1 MHSMT
6 GFGRAEVERAGD
18 RVSVEVRA
26 VNGKQLDVRFSLP
39 PEYSSI
45 EIELRRRVQRL
56 VSRGSLSVNVVYE
69 PSPEHRRGR
78 FHIDEEL
85 AAGAVERLRGLAR
98 KLGISEDL
106 SLSVLLTLPG
116 MIDITMNG
124 DADEAVRDLIRE
136 AVDAALGA
144 LRSMQEREADV
155 LKEQLIGQCRTMR
168 GATERVG
175 QRAGE
180 VVAHWRDRLRA
191 SIEKLGVEVAADD
204 ERLARELAF
213 HAERS
218 DVTEEITR
226 ISTHLVEFDR
236 LLETQDEP
244 VGRTLLFL
252 CQELN
257 REVNTLAA
265 KTRDTESAADVL
277 LLKSSL
283 GKLKEQSANIE

>member
-6 GFGRAEVERAGD
+6 GFGRTELEQAGD

-26 VNGKQLDVRFSLP
+26 VNGKQTDVRFALP
-39 PEYSSI
+39 PEFSGL
-45 EIELRRRVQRL
+45 EVELRRRVQGAI
-56 VSRGSLSVNVVYE
+56 SRGSLSVNVVYD

-78 FHIDEEL
+78 LHIDDEL
-85 AAGAVERLRGLAR
+85 AAGAVDRLRALAR
-98 KLGISEDL
+98 KLGVSEDL
-106 SLSVLLTLPG
+106 SLSLLLTLPG
-116 MIDITMNG
+116 VVNIEARG
-124 DADEAVRDLIRE
+124 DADEAVQALICD

-144 LRSMQEREADV
+144 LRSMQEREAEA
-155 LKEQLIGQCRTMR
+155 LKEQLTDHCLVLR
-168 GATERVG
+168 GAVERIG

-180 VVAHWRDRLRA
+180 VLEHWRDRLRA
-191 SIEKLGVEVAADD
+191 SIAQLGVEVAVDD

-218 DVTEEITR
+218 DVTEEVAR
-226 ISTHLVEFDR
+226 ISSHLAEFER
-236 LLETQDEP
+236 LLETRDEP
-244 VGRTLLFL
+244 VGRTLQFL

-265 KTRDTESAADVL
+265 KTRDTESTADVL